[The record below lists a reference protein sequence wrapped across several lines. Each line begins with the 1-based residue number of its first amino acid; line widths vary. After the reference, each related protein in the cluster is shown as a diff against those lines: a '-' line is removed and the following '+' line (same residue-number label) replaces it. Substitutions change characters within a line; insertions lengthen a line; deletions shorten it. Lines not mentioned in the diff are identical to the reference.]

1 MRWSVPYR
9 HSTFLHQRVA
19 CQTFFHD
26 GYSLSRCHLRV
37 HAYVALYGTATSA
50 LPNPS
55 HPSSFHIPFLHL
67 LGVLVFTTFLVCYR
81 PPNFG
86 EDVLPN
92 PNWEDIFVGVW
103 DMFFIKGEFLYWRLY
118 TIPCL

>member
-1 MRWSVPYR
+1 MRWSVPSR
-9 HSTFLHQRVA
+9 HTTFLLRRVA
-19 CQTFFHD
+19 CHAFFHD
-26 GYSLSRCHLRV
+26 GYSLRHCHLHV
-37 HAYVALYGTATSA
+37 SAYVGLYGTATFT

-55 HPSSFHIPFLHL
+55 QPSTFLIPFLHL
-67 LGVLVFTTFLVCYR
+67 GVLDFTTFLVCYR

-103 DMFFIKGEFLYWRLY
+103 DMFFIRGIFLYWRLY
-118 TIPCL
+118 TAPSL